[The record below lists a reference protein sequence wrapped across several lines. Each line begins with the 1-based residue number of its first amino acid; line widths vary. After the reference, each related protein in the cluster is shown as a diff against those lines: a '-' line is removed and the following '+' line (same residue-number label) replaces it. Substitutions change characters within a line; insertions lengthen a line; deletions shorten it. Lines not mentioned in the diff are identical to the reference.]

1 MKHLKVYLV
10 VSLILTLFSFFSI
23 IKWSDIIFWI
33 LFYMIFTVFIML
45 LIKQL
50 EILNYIKKYPFRN
63 YDESDPYFSD
73 DGIFKFENNGF
84 YVKNLKKKDFIGW
97 NDINFIIA
105 YNVLLFDTSTM
116 FLEIHTNGGVFK
128 FNEEILGWY
137 QLCNNI
143 NLKLSNIN
151 NRWRMILLNTPHME
165 DRVIVYNRN
174 DITNSIFINT

>member
-1 MKHLKVYLV
+1 MKYIKVYLII
-10 VSLILTLFSFFSI
+10 SLILTLFSFFLI
-23 IKWSDIIFWI
+23 IRWGNIIFWI
-33 LFYMIFTVFIML
+33 LFYIIITVFIIL

-73 DGIFKFENNGF
+73 DGVFKFENNGF
-84 YVKNLKKKDFIGW
+84 YVKNLKTRDFIKW

-116 FLEIHTNGGVFK
+116 FLEIHTNGGIFK
-128 FNEEILGWY
+128 FNEETSGWC

-143 NLKLSNIN
+143 SLKLSNIDPQ
-151 NRWRMILLNTPHME
+151 WRMRLLNTPHLE
-165 DRVIVYNRN
+165 DRVIVYNPHART
-174 DITNSIFINT
+174 IIW